1 MKNSTKN
8 DYIIASNSVL
18 DILLVIFVVLK
29 VTGNITWS
37 WWWVLSPIWIPI
49 AALFAVFT
57 VVLLISVI
65 RRAVTRNE

>member
-18 DILLVIFVVLK
+18 DILLIIFVVLK

-37 WWWVLSPIWIPI
+37 WWWVLSPIWIPL
-49 AALFAVFT
+49 AAFLSVFT
-57 VVLLISVI
+57 IALLVGVI
-65 RRAVTRNE
+65 RKAVTKE

>member
-1 MKNSTKN
+1 MKNSKKN

-18 DILLVIFVVLK
+18 DILLVVFIVLK

-37 WWWVLSPIWIPI
+37 WWWVLSPIWIPL

-57 VVLLISVI
+57 IALLVGVI
-65 RRAVTRNE
+65 RNAVSKE